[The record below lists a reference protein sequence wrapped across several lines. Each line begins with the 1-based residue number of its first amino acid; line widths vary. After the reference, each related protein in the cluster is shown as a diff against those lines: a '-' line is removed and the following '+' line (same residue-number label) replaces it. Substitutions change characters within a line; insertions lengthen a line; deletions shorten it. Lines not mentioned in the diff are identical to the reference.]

1 MQFDIRHAPTF
12 STLDFA
18 LDAGEHVSAQPDS
31 MIAMTTGFEVRAAL
45 ATQMS
50 GSGGLMRGFK
60 SLAVGESFF
69 TANYTAKRD
78 GERIT
83 LGPEQMGEIVAL
95 PVDET
100 QRWCLASGA
109 FLAMT
114 GPVTI
119 DVEYVGVRGFLST
132 RGLFIMRTG
141 GGGTVFVASYGAV
154 VREELAEGQ
163 RLVID
168 NRYIVAFSQTVT
180 FQTVTLTGS
189 LKHSFLSGEGL
200 VNRFQ
205 GPGTVLYQTRGRP
218 SAGML
223 RGLLQ
228 TIF

>member
-12 STLDFA
+12 CTLD
-18 LDAGEHVSAQPDS
+18 LTMDAGEQISAQPNS
-31 MIAMTTGFEVRAAL
+31 MIAMSTGFEVKAAV
-45 ATQMS
+45 ASQMS
-50 GSGGLMRGFK
+50 GSGSALRGLK
-60 SLAVGESFF
+60 SLAVGENVF
-69 TANYTAKRD
+69 TAQYTAKRD

-83 LGPEQMGEIVAL
+83 LAPDQLGEIVAL

-100 QRWCLASGA
+100 HRWCLASGA
-109 FLAMT
+109 FLAMI
-114 GPVTI
+114 GQVGI
-119 DVEYVGVRGFLST
+119 DIEYVGVRGFLST
-132 RGLFIMRTG
+132 SGLFVMRTS
-141 GGGTVFVASYGAV
+141 GGGTVFAASHGAL

-168 NRYIVAFSQTVT
+168 NRYIVAFSQGVT

-200 VNRFQ
+200 VNRFE
-205 GPGTVLYQTRGRP
+205 GPGSVIYQTRGRP
-218 SAGML
+218 SSGLL